1 MKIEDFQKH
10 SHELVDWM
18 FSYLKEI
25 EKYPIKPDIKPGE
38 IYNALPEKP
47 PMNGEAFDKIFKDF
61 NEIIIPGI
69 THWQSPNFHA
79 FFPAN
84 NSYPSILAEMLISTI
99 GAQCMMW
106 DTSPSATELE
116 QKVTEWI
123 RDSIGLPSNW
133 SGVINDTA
141 SVGTICSLL
150 TARENHSKFKINSD
164 GFSNNKYK
172 IYCSKETHSSIEK
185 AVKII
190 GFGSK
195 NLNKIDTDN
204 NLSIDLKKLENQ
216 IIKDIESNYIPLAI
230 ISTYGTTGTVA
241 FDSINEIAL
250 IAKKYKIWHHIDAAY
265 AGSALFLDEYKKD
278 INNIKYADSFLFNP
292 HKWMLTNFDCSLY
305 YVKDEEKLIKTLEI
319 HPEYLK
325 TSSKNIKNY
334 KDWSIQLGRRFR
346 ALKLWFVIRSY
357 GINGIKKYLKNHI
370 NLAKYLKDIILNDE
384 NFELTTKQ
392 NMNMINFR
400 FNPKKSKK
408 NSEINKLN
416 IRLIDKLNKTGKIY
430 LSHTMINNIYS
441 IRMPIGST
449 TVGIENIKSSWKL
462 IKKTSQDII

>member
-400 FNPKKSKK
+400 LNPKKSKN

>member
-47 PMNGEAFDKIFKDF
+47 PINGEAFDKIFKDF

-164 GFSNNKYK
+164 GFSNNK
-172 IYCSKETHSSIEK
+172 
-185 AVKII
+185 
-190 GFGSK
+190 
-195 NLNKIDTDN
+195 
-204 NLSIDLKKLENQ
+204 LS
-216 IIKDIESNYIPLAI
+216 
-230 ISTYGTTGTVA
+230 
-241 FDSINEIAL
+241 L
-250 IAKKYKIWHHIDAAY
+250 IHI
-265 AGSALFLDEYKKD
+265 
-278 INNIKYADSFLFNP
+278 
-292 HKWMLTNFDCSLY
+292 
-305 YVKDEEKLIKTLEI
+305 
-319 HPEYLK
+319 
-325 TSSKNIKNY
+325 
-334 KDWSIQLGRRFR
+334 
-346 ALKLWFVIRSY
+346 
-357 GINGIKKYLKNHI
+357 
-370 NLAKYLKDIILNDE
+370 
-384 NFELTTKQ
+384 
-392 NMNMINFR
+392 
-400 FNPKKSKK
+400 
-408 NSEINKLN
+408 
-416 IRLIDKLNKTGKIY
+416 
-430 LSHTMINNIYS
+430 
-441 IRMPIGST
+441 
-449 TVGIENIKSSWKL
+449 
-462 IKKTSQDII
+462 